1 MIEIEL
7 YLAETPAIVNG
18 DPVQVEQA
26 LMNLAVNA
34 MDAMPEGGKIIIE
47 TEKVTLNEEFCKAH
61 LGARPGQY
69 VMLSI
74 SDTGHG
80 MSKET
85 LEHVFEPFYT
95 TKEVGKGTGLGLAMV
110 YGIVK
115 NHEGYILCY
124 SEPETGTTFKIYLPA
139 IEQEGDKDHPRDLED
154 QLQGGTETILLV
166 DDEEY
171 IRELGVELLGDA
183 GYTVITATDGE
194 SGLELYRQKQEQIDL
209 VILDLVIPGMGGK
222 KCFEEVLKVNP
233 RAKILIV
240 SGYSANGP
248 GKEAIEAGARDFVGK
263 PFDVEH
269 MLEVVRNILDQE

>member
-1 MIEIEL
+1 
-7 YLAETPAIVNG
+7 
-18 DPVQVEQA
+18 
-26 LMNLAVNA
+26 MNLAVNA